1 MQAPVTHL
9 LPLTTIR
16 RERLLPGAGKVV
28 VRAGQKVT
36 AGDIVAQANLD
47 PEHVLLDIARGLG
60 VSPEQADQLVQ
71 RKVGDQISKGDVIAG
86 PVGILN
92 RVVRSEGEAT
102 IVAIGDG
109 QVLMEMKGSQLDLQA
124 GTPGTVIDLIP
135 DRGVV
140 IETVGAL
147 VQGVWGNGKVD
158 KSLLAIA
165 AHTPADILATNQIDV
180 SFRGAVVLGGILTTS
195 EALQTV
201 IDMPLRGLIL
211 ASMSARLIDQARQA
225 PFPIILTEGFGKI
238 PMNPT
243 AYKLLSTN
251 EQRET
256 TVNAQPWN
264 HYNGSRP
271 EIIIPLPSTGGS
283 TQPPETDIF
292 APGQSVRIHRAPH
305 AGKTGILTSLRAGQ
319 TAFPSGVRTAAGM
332 VRLESGDQV
341 LVPLTNIDV
350 IE

>member
-16 RERLLPGAGKVV
+16 RERLLPGVGKVL
-28 VRAGQKVT
+28 VRAGQKV
-36 AGDIVAQANLD
+36 AASDIVAQASLD
-47 PEHVLLDIARGLG
+47 PDHVLLDIARGLG

-109 QVLMEMKGSQLDLQA
+109 QVLMEMKGAQLDLQA
-124 GTPGTVIDLIP
+124 GTPGTVIDLVP

-165 AHTPADILATNQIDV
+165 AHTPSDLLASNQMDV
-180 SFRGAVVLGGILTTS
+180 NFRGSVVLGGILTTS
-195 EALQTV
+195 EALQAV
-201 IDMPLRGLIL
+201 IDLPLRGLIL
-211 ASMSARLIDQARQA
+211 ASMSARLIDQALQA
-225 PFPIILTEGFGKI
+225 PFPILLTEGFGKI

-256 TVNAQPWN
+256 TVNAQVWN
-264 HYNGSRP
+264 RYNGSRP
-271 EIIIPLPSTGGS
+271 EVIIPLPSTGNS
-283 TQPPETDIF
+283 MQPPETDIF
-292 APGQSVRIHRAPH
+292 APGQSVRIYRAPH
-305 AGKTGILTSLRAGQ
+305 AGKTGVLTNLRSGQ
-319 TAFPSGVRTAAGM
+319 TTFPSGIRAAAGM

-341 LVPLTNIDV
+341 LVPLNNIEV